1 MSESGSRKEHWYRE
15 QLYDHW
21 QQSFLVTKEL
31 FRSQGQLQEIVL
43 FETPGFG
50 RVLTLDGAIQLTTG
64 DEFVYHEMLAHVPI
78 YAHGAVG
85 SVCVVG
91 GGDGGCLREIVKHP
105 DIRRV
110 VLVEIDG
117 DVVSFCRQYLQE
129 VSDGAFDDPRV
140 EIVIAD
146 GIDYMAKCTEKFDL
160 IIIDSTDPIGPGE
173 VLFSEKFYKDCA
185 RCLTV
190 DGIVANQNGVPFLQG
205 AEITDTY
212 ARRRPH
218 FADVSYFLAAVP
230 TYVGG
235 FMALGWASA
244 SQRAR
249 AVTPEAIAQR
259 FAQSPVTT
267 RYYTPQLH
275 HAAFCL
281 PRYIEALIPTKD
293 YPTKD

>member
-1 MSESGSRKEHWYRE
+1 MIESGSRNWFRE

-78 YAHGAVG
+78 YAHGAVET
-85 SVCVVG
+85 VCVVG
-91 GGDGGCLREIVKHP
+91 GGDGGMLREIVKHKG
-105 DIRRV
+105 IRRV

-117 DVVSFCRQYLQE
+117 DVVSFCRQYLPQ
-129 VSDGAFDDPRV
+129 VSNGAFDDARV

-146 GIDYMAKCTEKFDL
+146 GIDYMAKCTERFDL
-160 IIIDSTDPIGPGE
+160 IVIDSTDPIGPGE
-173 VLFSEKFYKDCA
+173 VLFTESFYTDCA
-185 RCLTV
+185 RCLTAE
-190 DGIVANQNGVPFLQG
+190 GIVVNQNGVPFLQG
-205 AEITDTY
+205 AEIADTY
-212 ARRRPH
+212 VRRRPH

-235 FMALGWASA
+235 FMALGWASH
-244 SQRAR
+244 SPRAR
-249 AVTPEAIAQR
+249 SETPATIARR
-259 FAQSPVTT
+259 FAQSPVPT
-267 RYYTPQLH
+267 RYYTPELH
-275 HAAFCL
+275 HASFCL
-281 PRYIEALIPTKD
+281 PRYIQDLIPA
-293 YPTKD
+293 